1 MGTFAK
7 YLYKEEG
14 GKGKKKRVII
24 VNQGNK
30 KTCETDH
37 RINLAPVTVLL
48 SIQEKVAVNF
58 VSMLKSQRWITVV
71 IQTLGST
78 EKGTFVRKY
87 FSECSIPSKASS
99 PTGRSS
105 DIRLDGKTVL
115 LTGGNT
121 GIGKETARDL
131 AKRGARIIIACRDM
145 EKGTAAVKELVEDS
159 GNESIIVKKLDL
171 ADTKSIREFAAQIND
186 GEEQINIL
194 INNAGVMMCPYSKTA
209 DGFEMQFGVNHL
221 GHFLLTYLLLDLVK
235 RSSPARIINVSSTA
249 HKMGSINFK
258 DLNSEQSYSS
268 IKAYGQSKLAN
279 ILFTKEL
286 AKKLEGTGVTVYSLH
301 PGAVRTELGRHLNVV
316 IRASF
321 KLFHFFTK
329 SPTEGAQTSIYC
341 AVAPELETKTGQY
354 YSDCAQVDCSRAAS
368 NEETAKKLWDVSC
381 KMVGIDWQ

>member
-221 GHFLLTYLLLDLVK
+221 G
-235 RSSPARIINVSSTA
+235 
-249 HKMGSINFK
+249 
-258 DLNSEQSYSS
+258 
-268 IKAYGQSKLAN
+268 
-279 ILFTKEL
+279 
-286 AKKLEGTGVTVYSLH
+286 TGVTVYSLH